1 MNAAEKIEQ
10 PVAAEEPK
18 LTPEQEEEARKAAAE
33 IEALLEKAKKVNID
47 FHCVALMQSEPFFCR
62 ISRNIRKFA
71 TLAVPTAGVTWMNEE
86 FTMLWS
92 PLFFAQLSD
101 PEIAGVIKHEIYH
114 IVLKHITSR
123 KRENHNIWNIAT
135 DLAINSLLVKGG
147 TTLPTF
153 CLFPGK
159 RPGKPLDGHVPE
171 ESKTA
176 NDKLSDLIESFPE
189 EKSSEWYYD
198 AIMQFCRDNNIPT
211 EAPKCCSCGKGQKQD
226 GKGQSGQQPGEG
238 EGAPGDGQSSGT
250 CPKCGKQHGKGGLH
264 GVNPMDDH
272 GKWDDVPA
280 DAKQYVEEKINKIVS
295 EAINR
300 ADQSNGWGSIP
311 SSMQARLREMYS
323 NQVDWRSLLRNFVGR
338 SRGTTRTNSI
348 KRINRKY
355 PYIHPGVKRGYT
367 ANIAMFIDQ
376 SGSVDDE
383 AISLLFGELN
393 NLARTMEFD
402 LFYFDT
408 AVDEQNMV
416 KWRRGGKVSAR
427 RTRCGGTD
435 FDAVVDYVN
444 VKKAGVYDG
453 VMILTDGECSQPR
466 PCKTKLAWIVIP
478 DRKLGFTHRQEEVL
492 VQMKKESKK
501 EGW

>member
-1 MNAAEKIEQ
+1 MNDSEKQTE
-10 PVAAEEPK
+10 PVAEEPK
-18 LTPEQEEEARKAAAE
+18 LTPEEEAEVAKAKAE
-33 IEALLEKAKKVNID
+33 VEALMVKAKAINID
-47 FHCVALMQSEPFFCR
+47 YHCVSLMQSEPFFCR

-71 TLAVPTAGVTWMNEE
+71 TLAVPTAGVTWINEE
-86 FTMLWS
+86 FTMMWS

-101 PEIAGVIKHEIYH
+101 PEIAGVLKHEIYH

-135 DLAINSLLVKGG
+135 DLAINSLLTKGG

-176 NDKLSDLIESFPE
+176 NDKLCDLIASFPE
-189 EKSSEWYYD
+189 EMSSEWYYD
-198 AIMQFCRDNNIPT
+198 SIMKFCKDNNIPT
-211 EAPKCCSCGKGQKQD
+211 EAQGCSCG
-226 GKGQSGQQPGEG
+226 GEG
-238 EGAPGDGQSSGT
+238 EEEGESSGGEQPGQDGDQKSGGK
-250 CPKCGKQHGKGGLH
+250 CPKCGKKHGKGGGIH

-295 EAINR
+295 EAIHQ

-311 SSMQARLREMYS
+311 ASMQARLREMYS

-338 SRGTTRTNSI
+338 SRGTTRVNSI

-367 ANIAMFIDQ
+367 ANIAIFIDQ
-376 SGSVDDE
+376 SGSVGDE

-393 NLARTMEFD
+393 NLARTMDFD
-402 LFYFDT
+402 LYYFDT
-408 AVDEQNMV
+408 SVDEQNMV
-416 KWRRGGKVSAR
+416 KWRRGGKVQAR

-435 FDAVVDYVN
+435 FDAVVEYAN
-444 VKKAGVYDG
+444 TKKAGCYDG
-453 VMILTDGECSQPR
+453 IMILTDGECSQPR

-478 DRKLGFTHRQEEVL
+478 DRKLGFDHRHEEVL
-492 VQMKKESKK
+492 VQMKKAAKT